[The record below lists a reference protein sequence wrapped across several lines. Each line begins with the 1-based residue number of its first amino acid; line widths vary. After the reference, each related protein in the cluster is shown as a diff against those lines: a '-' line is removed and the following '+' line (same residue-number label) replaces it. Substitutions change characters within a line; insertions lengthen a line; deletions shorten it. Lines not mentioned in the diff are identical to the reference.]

1 MGAKKRMAAAASK
14 TAPVIN
20 DRMAR
25 YARYAR
31 GAVYCPVCSAC
42 EAACTVRDDHARYY
56 RCRVCGHR
64 FAVPIETESA

>member
-1 MGAKKRMAAAASK
+1 
-14 TAPVIN
+14 
-20 DRMAR
+20 MAR

>member
-1 MGAKKRMAAAASK
+1 MGAKKSMAAAASK

-25 YARYAR
+25 YARNSLH
-31 GAVYCPVCSAC
+31 CPVCSRPDIV
-42 EAACTVRDDHARYY
+42 CTVRDDHARYY
-56 RCRVCGHR
+56 RCLVCGHR